1 MTSTRTKHIYL
12 LTSAIV
18 VVTAGGAFYFESAKR
33 QSKISANTTNPIS
46 TSSPRASSV
55 NSQDVAGG
63 IGPQNVAG
71 NATNFLGTLPPGGT
85 PESAGR
91 ERTYLVT
98 YQVAFLRKAPAEK
111 LAEES
116 MTYQQL
122 AQRDLETALP
132 AYVFY
137 GESVLGKF
145 DPAHP
150 ESIAVRATIY
160 GKEAKGYIDAAK
172 LWLEPPLE
180 HAESPRYMSLRDGTV
195 VSVVPDPASP
205 AVLSLLQGEVVEV
218 VGQLNFQGRQWIK
231 ARFNGT
237 AQPRYGFLR
246 GNDVTPLT
254 PSTVN
259 QSVVVPDEIPKQIR
273 GARLVF
279 SEADRKRLSQIGFY
293 IEAIPPLEQLSVD
306 DLADSYRDI
315 ADGEQFFITSDLFL
329 HSYHLIFDRMLQDV
343 EEKKLLPAMQQMST
357 KLAKSTEGELD
368 ALPASVPELHDAL
381 LFDLFYFSVG
391 AKLFDPDFVVP
402 SAVRAQAEAVVSRI
416 QAAEGGLPSLGNFI
430 GPEQEDFTQYKIR
443 GHYEKNQT
451 LQRYFRGMMWFGRQN
466 FLLSNNTK
474 TLAAILLPNLV
485 EKAQQTR
492 SFEALDTLITYLVGR
507 QDKYAFAG
515 YRSVNRKIFGTETPT
530 PAQLTGNL
538 NESLA
543 AFCRAVASNLP
554 APQIVSVQTGAGLTQ
569 EERLAKT
576 AGFKFLG
583 RRYTL
588 DAFLLNQLTSPSV
601 GTDSNPRNLPS
612 ALDVMMMLGSS
623 AATEVQQQSQ
633 REHHWSNYDNQVS
646 KLVPSVKEQLA
657 KPAAFYDQWLIALNA
672 LFLPGSSRQMFAV
685 GKPWQYKNLNAG
697 AASWTELKHDTI
709 LYAEQSEAEKGEGS
723 YFEIPPYVPPE
734 PKGYVEP
741 NPLFFHQLAA
751 SIDEMVDRMK
761 PAGFITEEY
770 LDKFSLFR
778 DLAHKAEAIAQKEVS
793 GDTITGEDYQW
804 IQNLRE
810 SFDRPLLLP
819 RGADEIRDP
828 AELQMALIADVATD
842 AVRGRVLEVGTGVP
856 QRIVVVVKDA
866 FGGTRL
872 TIGYVY
878 SWFEFPSQKRW
889 SDLEWRKIIYAK
901 DEGAKKQNGIEAPNW
916 YSQFL
921 KNSSGAH

>member
-1 MTSTRTKHIYL
+1 MKHSKYIYL
-12 LTSAIV
+12 LAGAV
-18 VVTAGGAFYFESAKR
+18 VVLAAVGIMYFKTTKR
-33 QSKISANTTNPIS
+33 QSRISGSTTNAAAASLPA
-46 TSSPRASSV
+46 RSSV
-55 NSQDVAGG
+55 NPQDNVGATS
-63 IGPQNVAG
+63 PQNAAG
-71 NATNFLGTLPPGGT
+71 NTTNFLGTMTPGGSA
-85 PESAGR
+85 ESAGR

-111 LAEES
+111 LKEEN

-122 AQRDLETALP
+122 QERDSQTLP
-132 AYVFY
+132 PYVFY

-160 GKEAKGYIDAAK
+160 GKEVKGYIDAAK
-172 LWLEPPLE
+172 LWLEPPLDR
-180 HAESPRYMSLRDGTV
+180 ADSPRYMSLKDGTV
-195 VSVVPDPASP
+195 VSVVPDSASP

-237 AQPRYGFLR
+237 AQPRYGFLQR
-246 GNDVTPLT
+246 SDVTPLT
-254 PSTVN
+254 PSMVN
-259 QSVVVPDEIPKQIR
+259 QSVVVMDEIPRQIR
-273 GARLVF
+273 GARLAL
-279 SEADRKRLSQIGFY
+279 SETDRKRLSQIGFY
-293 IEAIPPLEQLSVD
+293 IEAMPPLDQLSVD
-306 DLADSYRDI
+306 DLVDSYRDI
-315 ADGEQFFITSDLFL
+315 ADGEQFFITSDLFF

-343 EEKKLLPAMQQMST
+343 EEKKLFSSVKQMSSKLT
-357 KLAKSTEGELD
+357 KITEDELN
-368 ALPASVPELHDAL
+368 ALPASVPALHDAL
-381 LFDLFYFSVG
+381 LFDLFYVSVG

-402 SAVRAQAEAVVSRI
+402 SAVRAQAEAVVSRV
-416 QAAEGGLPSLGNFI
+416 QAADGALPSLGNFI
-430 GPEQEDFTQYKIR
+430 GPDQEDFTQYKIR
-443 GHYEKNQT
+443 GHYEKNQIS
-451 LQRYFRGMMWFGRQN
+451 QRYFRGMMWFGRQN
-466 FLLSNNTK
+466 FLLSDDTK

-485 EKAQQTR
+485 DEAQQTR
-492 SFEALDTLITYLVGR
+492 PFETLDALITYLVGR
-507 QDKYAFAG
+507 QDKYTFAG
-515 YRSVNRKIFGTETPT
+515 YRAVNRKIFGTETPT

-538 NESLA
+538 TEGLA
-543 AFCRAVASNLP
+543 AFRRAVASDLP

-569 EERLAKT
+569 DERLAKT
-576 AGFKFLG
+576 GGFKFLG
-583 RRYTL
+583 QRYSL

-612 ALDVMMMLGSS
+612 ALDVMMMLGSN
-623 AATEVQQQSQ
+623 AASEVQQQSQ
-633 REHHWSNYDNQVS
+633 AEHHWANYENQVK
-646 KLVPSVKEQLA
+646 KLGPNVKEQLT
-657 KPAAFYDQWLIALNA
+657 KPAAFYDQWLVAVNA
-672 LFLPGSSRQMFAV
+672 LFLPGASKQMFAL

-709 LYAEQSEAEKGEGS
+709 LYAEQSEAEMGEGS

-741 NPLFFHQLAA
+741 NPLFFHQLGI
-751 SIDEMVDRMK
+751 SIDQMLDQMR
-761 PAGFITEEY
+761 PTGFITEEY

-793 GDTITGEDYQW
+793 GDTITREDYQW

-819 RGADEIRDP
+819 RGADEIKDP
-828 AELQMALIADVATD
+828 AELQMALIVDVATD
-842 AVRGRVLEVGTGVP
+842 AVGGRVLEVGTGVP

-878 SWFEFPSQKRW
+878 SWFEFPSPKRW
-889 SDLEWRKIIYAK
+889 SDSEWKKVIYAK
-901 DEGAKKQNGIEAPNW
+901 DESSKKQNGIEAPSW

-921 KNSSGAH
+921 KNSSGAR